1 MHFQDIFINKFYS
14 VLFQL
19 MVVGQNGVIM
29 EAAAELVG
37 VEVSLVQEVAQTL
50 HQRTT
55 ERNA

>member
-1 MHFQDIFINKFYS
+1 
-14 VLFQL
+14 
-19 MVVGQNGVIM
+19 MVVGRIGVIM
-29 EAAAELVG
+29 EAAVKLVG

>member
-1 MHFQDIFINKFYS
+1 
-14 VLFQL
+14 

-37 VEVSLVQEVAQTL
+37 VEVNLVQEVAQTL